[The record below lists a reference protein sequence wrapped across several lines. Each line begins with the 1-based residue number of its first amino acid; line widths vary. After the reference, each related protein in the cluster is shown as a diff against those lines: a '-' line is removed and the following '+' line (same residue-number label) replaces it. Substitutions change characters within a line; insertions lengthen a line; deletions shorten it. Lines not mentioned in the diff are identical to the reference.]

1 MLRIP
6 LPEDDRFALRLSSL
20 CVSVPSASSGGRL
33 RSRISLALR
42 GATEQEI
49 AILRNLVAPSWQSCP
64 KGPCGAPFCVF
75 CVFCGFKIPVALPRG
90 VLWKRS
96 KMRDFLSLIEGIVLE

>member
-20 CVSVPSASSGGRL
+20 CVSVPLASSGGRL
-33 RSRISLALR
+33 RSRISLAPR

-75 CVFCGFKIPVALPRG
+75 CVFCGFKIHA
-90 VLWKRS
+90 VLREAP
-96 KMRDFLSLIEGIVLE
+96 SLGSFETVGAGGATLLQVF

>member
-20 CVSVPSASSGGRL
+20 CVSVPSASSGTRL
-33 RSRISLALR
+33 RSRIVLAPR

-49 AILRNLVAPSWQSCP
+49 ASFPALRARAHIGAKCEGTP
-64 KGPCGAPFCVF
+64 KALKKRKRTLSEHGNV
-75 CVFCGFKIPVALPRG
+75 PVR
-90 VLWKRS
+90 RS
-96 KMRDFLSLIEGIVLE
+96 G